1 MNWTTVLAIVMRVWN
16 CITSLGLDCI
26 LIENDNAD
34 DRVSIDNK
42 WGWTYTYLN
51 IRPGVNR
58 LLSAQPYL

>member
-34 DRVSIDNK
+34 DRVSIDHK

-51 IRPGVNR
+51 IRPGVHR